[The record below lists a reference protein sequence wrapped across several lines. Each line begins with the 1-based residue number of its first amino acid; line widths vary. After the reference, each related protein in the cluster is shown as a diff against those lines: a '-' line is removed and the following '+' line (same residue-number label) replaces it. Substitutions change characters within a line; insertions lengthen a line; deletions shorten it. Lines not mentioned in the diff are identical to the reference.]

1 MDKSKN
7 KVIILI
13 SIVVIIAGIV
23 MAVVKGFNFDLK
35 YQDAKRIELNIGKE
49 FERDDIKAIAKETLG
64 DQPVIIQK
72 IEIYEDAVSVL
83 AKDINEEQ
91 RTNFVTKI
99 NEKYGLELD
108 AEQTEIIT
116 VPHTHLRDLINP
128 YIIPFIIAT
137 VIILVYIAARY
148 HKLKIIKTIVKTA
161 FIVILAQ
168 LLLFSIISITRIP
181 VGRLTIPMVLT
192 IYVLSLVYCTNKYEK
207 ELKEQN
213 ADINT

>member
-35 YQDAKRIELNIGKE
+35 YQDTKRIELNIGKQ
-49 FERDDIKAIAKETLG
+49 FERNDIKAIAKETLG
-64 DQPVIIQK
+64 DQPVVIQK

-83 AKDINEEQ
+83 AKDISEEQ
-91 RTNFVTKI
+91 RTNFVTKV
-99 NEKYGLELD
+99 NEKYGLELN

-148 HKLKIIKTIVKTA
+148 HKLKILKTIAKTA
-161 FIVILAQ
+161 FIVIFAQ

-192 IYVLSLVYCTNKYEK
+192 VYMLSLVYCTNKYEK
-207 ELKEQN
+207 ELKEHI
-213 ADINT
+213 DINT